1 MSDNPQQ
8 PNDSRLYRPTQADTV
23 LQTQPQRV
31 TWRLNMRAD
40 PDDHGM
46 CLPEDFD
53 NRYGGKASQ
62 RRLISYIAAGGMR
75 DLHPSHTAEADE
87 HNRDLVIF
95 FAMTLLVL
103 WMLFFFLPCH

>member
-1 MSDNPQQ
+1 MSDNHQQ
-8 PNDSRLYRPTQADTV
+8 PNGSPLYRPTPADTV
-23 LQTQPQRV
+23 LQSQPQRV
-31 TWRLNMRAD
+31 TWRLNMRED
-40 PDDHGM
+40 PDDRGM